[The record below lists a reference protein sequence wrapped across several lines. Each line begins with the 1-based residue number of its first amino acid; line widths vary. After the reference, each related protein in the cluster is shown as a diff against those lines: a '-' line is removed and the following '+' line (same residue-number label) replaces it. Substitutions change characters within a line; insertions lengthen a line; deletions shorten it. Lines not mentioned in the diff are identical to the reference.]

1 MKKKDGGILMRWW
14 YSWGSGTE
22 KGYKNVVQRC
32 LFFRARGEI
41 SCRTPV
47 WTVIYS
53 QNSNCV
59 DTYF

>member
-32 LFFRARGEI
+32 LFFRAWG
-41 SCRTPV
+41 
-47 WTVIYS
+47 
-53 QNSNCV
+53 
-59 DTYF
+59 